1 MSDID
6 NELPQQDAGI
16 AMILQRLKDAK
27 AHAHE
32 KDESPNTDEE
42 STEASAEAN
51 AEQSL
56 VASEPEIQVA
66 SLPSQVIDRR
76 DDPQV
81 PERIAEEDLSEES
94 LLPWFLKSDKDVKM
108 LHYITFDD
116 SGNLVY
122 NAIKTDRPA
131 NDLASLKLRDNY
143 ACDIDYYKSRHFVLC
158 VKQFESDYSYSR
170 SFAKLDE
177 CRQTISEADDS
188 KPVLARVPTEDV
200 SNLVANAD
208 KYWHYVV
215 FTDLG
220 VADFI
225 VRQDDIA
232 YPYGESNL
240 SKWFEEISNHTV
252 LKNTEYKPN
261 TRDISDEAE
270 SIREFKY
277 DIITMHMPGV
287 ITLDSVD
294 NEDPSYQ
301 VHIRLKDEYSFIPL
315 KKLLKCLRYY
325 ASHDEK
331 SFDEFRRFINQ
342 YFDVVV

>member
-1 MSDID
+1 MSDIE

-27 AHAHE
+27 LHAQE
-32 KDESPNTDEE
+32 KDESPNADEE
-42 STEASAEAN
+42 GAEAN
-51 AEQSL
+51 TEQSFM
-56 VASEPEIQVA
+56 ASEPDVQVS

-81 PERIAEEDLSEES
+81 PEHIAEEDLSEEP
-94 LLPWFLKSDKDVKM
+94 LLPWFLKSDKDIKM

-122 NAIKTDRPA
+122 NSIKTDRPA

-177 CRQTISEADDS
+177 SKQMISEADDS
-188 KPVLARVPTEDV
+188 NPVLTRVSTEDV
-200 SNLVANAD
+200 STLVSNAD

-225 VRQDDIA
+225 VKQDDIT

-240 SKWFEEISNHTV
+240 SKWFEEVSNHTV

-261 TRDISDEAE
+261 ARDISDEAE

-301 VHIRLKDEYSFIPL
+301 VHIKLKDEYSFIQL
-315 KKLLKCLRYY
+315 NKLLKCLRYY

-331 SFDEFRRFINQ
+331 PFDEFRRFINQ

>member
-27 AHAHE
+27 LHAQE
-32 KDESPNTDEE
+32 KDESPKQEEE
-42 STEASAEAN
+42 SPEVDSQ
-51 AEQSL
+51 QSL
-56 VASEPEIQVA
+56 EASEPDVQVA

-81 PERIAEEDLSEES
+81 PEHIAEEDLSEES
-94 LLPWFLKSDKDVKM
+94 LLPWFLKSDKDLKM

-122 NAIKTDRPA
+122 NSIKTDRPA

-170 SFAKLDE
+170 SFSKLDE
-177 CRQTISEADDS
+177 CKQTISEADDS
-188 KPVLARVPTEDV
+188 KLVLAKVPTEDV
-200 SNLVANAD
+200 STLVANTD
-208 KYWHYVV
+208 KYWHYAV

-232 YPYGESNL
+232 YPYGEANL
-240 SKWFEEISNHTV
+240 SKWFEEVSNHVV
-252 LKNTEYKPN
+252 LKNTEYRPT
-261 TRDISDEAE
+261 TRDISDEVE

-294 NEDPSYQ
+294 NEDPGYQ
-301 VHIRLKDEYSFIPL
+301 VHIKLKDEYSFIPL
-315 KKLLKCLRYY
+315 NKLLKCLRYY

>member
-27 AHAHE
+27 LHAQE
-32 KDESPNTDEE
+32 KDESPKQDEE
-42 STEASAEAN
+42 SPEVGSQQSLEASDTD
-51 AEQSL
+51 
-56 VASEPEIQVA
+56 VQVA

-81 PERIAEEDLSEES
+81 PEHIAEEDLSEES
-94 LLPWFLKSDKDVKM
+94 LLPWFLKSDKDLKM

-122 NAIKTDRPA
+122 NSIKTDRPA

-170 SFAKLDE
+170 SFSKLDE

-188 KPVLARVPTEDV
+188 KPVLTRVPTEDV
-200 SNLVANAD
+200 STIVANAD
-208 KYWHYVV
+208 KYSHYVV

-225 VRQDDIA
+225 VRQDDIT
-232 YPYGESNL
+232 YPYGEANL
-240 SKWFEEISNHTV
+240 SKWFEEVSNHVV
-252 LKNTEYKPN
+252 LKNTEYKP
-261 TRDISDEAE
+261 TTLDISDEVE

-301 VHIRLKDEYSFIPL
+301 VHIKLKDEYSFIPL
-315 KKLLKCLRYY
+315 NKLLKCLRYY

>member
-27 AHAHE
+27 LHAQE
-32 KDESPNTDEE
+32 KDESPNADEE
-42 STEASAEAN
+42 SAETN
-51 AEQSL
+51 TKPSL
-56 VASEPEIQVA
+56 IESDPDVQVA
-66 SLPSQVIDRR
+66 SLPSHVIDRI

-94 LLPWFLKSDKDVKM
+94 LLPWFLKSDKDIKM

-122 NAIKTDRPA
+122 NSIKTDRPA

-177 CRQTISEADDS
+177 CKQTISEADGS
-188 KPVLARVPTEDV
+188 KPALTRVPTEDV
-200 SNLVANAD
+200 STILANAD
-208 KYWHYVV
+208 RYLHYVV

-240 SKWFEEISNHTV
+240 SKWFEEVSNHTV
-252 LKNTEYKPN
+252 LKNTEYRPN
-261 TRDISDEAE
+261 TRDISDEAA

-301 VHIRLKDEYSFIPL
+301 VHIRLKDEYNFIPL
-315 KKLLKCLRYY
+315 NRLLKCLRYY

-331 SFDEFRRFINQ
+331 SFDEFMRFINQ
-342 YFDVVV
+342 YFDVIV

>member
-27 AHAHE
+27 LHAQE
-32 KDESPNTDEE
+32 KDESPNADEE
-42 STEASAEAN
+42 SAEAN
-51 AEQSL
+51 TQQSL
-56 VASEPEIQVA
+56 VASEQESQVE
-66 SLPSQVIDRR
+66 SLPSYVIDRK
-76 DDPQV
+76 DDQQV
-81 PERIAEEDLSEES
+81 PEHIAEEDLSEES
-94 LLPWFLKSDKDVKM
+94 ILPWFLKSDKDLKM

-122 NAIKTDRPA
+122 NSIKTDRPA

-177 CRQTISEADDS
+177 CKQTISEADDS
-188 KPVLARVPTEDV
+188 KPVLTRVPTEDV
-200 SNLVANAD
+200 STIVANAD
-208 KYWHYVV
+208 KYSHYAV

-225 VRQDDIA
+225 ARQDDIT

-240 SKWFEEISNHTV
+240 SKWFEEVSNYIV
-252 LKNTEYKPN
+252 LKNTEYKQN

-301 VHIRLKDEYSFIPL
+301 VHIKLKDEYSFISL
-315 KKLLKCLRYY
+315 NKLLKCLRYY

-342 YFDVVV
+342 YFDVIV

>member
-27 AHAHE
+27 LHAQE
-32 KDESPNTDEE
+32 KDESPKQEEE
-42 STEASAEAN
+42 SPEVDSQQSLEASDTE
-51 AEQSL
+51 
-56 VASEPEIQVA
+56 VQVA
-66 SLPSQVIDRR
+66 SLPSQVINRK

-81 PERIAEEDLSEES
+81 PEHIAEEDLSEES
-94 LLPWFLKSDKDVKM
+94 LLPWFLKSDKDLKM

-122 NAIKTDRPA
+122 NSIKTDSPA

-177 CRQTISEADDS
+177 CKQTISEADNS
-188 KPVLARVPTEDV
+188 KPVLTRVPTEDV
-200 SNLVANAD
+200 STLVANTD
-208 KYWHYVV
+208 KYLHYVV

-232 YPYGESNL
+232 YPYGEANL
-240 SKWFEEISNHTV
+240 SKWFEEVSNHTV
-252 LKNTEYKPN
+252 LKNTEYRPT
-261 TRDISDEAE
+261 TRDISDEVE

-294 NEDPSYQ
+294 NEDPGYQ
-301 VHIRLKDEYSFIPL
+301 VHIKLKDEYSFIPL
-315 KKLLKCLRYY
+315 NKLLKCLRYY

-342 YFDVVV
+342 YFGVVV

>member
-1 MSDID
+1 MSDIE

-27 AHAHE
+27 LHAQE
-32 KDESPNTDEE
+32 KDESPKQDEE
-42 STEASAEAN
+42 STETN
-51 AEQSL
+51 AQQSL
-56 VASEPEIQVA
+56 VASEQESQVE
-66 SLPSQVIDRR
+66 SLPSYVIDRK
-76 DDPQV
+76 DDQQV
-81 PERIAEEDLSEES
+81 PEYIDEEDLSEES
-94 LLPWFLKSDKDVKM
+94 ILPWFLKSDKDLKM
-108 LHYITFDD
+108 LHYITFDN

-122 NAIKTDRPA
+122 NSIKTDRPA

-158 VKQFESDYSYSR
+158 VKQFDSDYSYSR

-177 CRQTISEADDS
+177 CKQTISEADDS
-188 KPVLARVPTEDV
+188 KPVLTRVSTEDV
-200 SNLVANAD
+200 STLVANAD

-225 VRQDDIA
+225 VRKDDIT
-232 YPYGESNL
+232 YPYGEANL
-240 SKWFEEISNHTV
+240 SKWFEEVSNYTV
-252 LKNTEYKPN
+252 LKNTEYRSN
-261 TRDISDEAE
+261 ARDISDEAAA
-270 SIREFKY
+270 IREFKY

-301 VHIRLKDEYSFIPL
+301 VHIKLKDEYSFIPL
-315 KKLLKCLRYY
+315 NKMLKCLRYY

-331 SFDEFRRFINQ
+331 SFDEFRRFINK
-342 YFDVVV
+342 YFDIVV

>member
-1 MSDID
+1 MDDIE
-6 NELPQQDAGI
+6 NGLPQQDAGI

-27 AHAHE
+27 SPAQE
-32 KDESPNTDEE
+32 KGESPKTEEE
-42 STEASAEAN
+42 SPETNPQPSLMVSA
-51 AEQSL
+51 
-56 VASEPEIQVA
+56 PEIPVA
-66 SLPSQVIDRR
+66 SLPSQVIDRKE
-76 DDPQV
+76 DPQV
-81 PERIAEEDLSEES
+81 PEQIAEKDLSEEP
-94 LLPWFLKSDKDVKM
+94 LLPWFLRSDKDLKM

-122 NAIKTDRPA
+122 NSIKTDSPA

-177 CRQTISEADDS
+177 GKQTISEADDS
-188 KPVLARVPTEDV
+188 KPVLAKVPTEDV
-200 SNLVANAD
+200 SLLVANAD
-208 KYWHYVV
+208 KYWHYAV

-232 YPYGESNL
+232 YPYSETNL
-240 SKWFEEISNHTV
+240 SKWFEEISNYTV

-261 TRDISDEAE
+261 TRDISDEAN

-277 DIITMHMPGV
+277 DIITMHIPGV
-287 ITLDSVD
+287 ITLDAID
-294 NEDPSYQ
+294 TEDPYYQ
-301 VHIRLKDEYSFIPL
+301 VHIRLKDEYSFLPL
-315 KKLLKCLRYY
+315 NRLLKCLRYY

-331 SFDEFRRFINQ
+331 SFDEFKRFINQ
-342 YFDVVV
+342 YFDVVA

>member
-27 AHAHE
+27 LHAQE
-32 KDESPNTDEE
+32 KDESPNADEE
-42 STEASAEAN
+42 STEAN
-51 AEQSL
+51 TEQSL
-56 VASEPEIQVA
+56 VSSEPDAEPDVQVS

-81 PERIAEEDLSEES
+81 PEHIAEEDLSEES
-94 LLPWFLKSDKDVKM
+94 ILPWFLKSDKDLKM

-122 NAIKTDRPA
+122 NSIKTDRPA

-158 VKQFESDYSYSR
+158 VKQFDSDYSYSR
-170 SFAKLDE
+170 SFTKLDE
-177 CRQTISEADDS
+177 CKQTISEADDS
-188 KPVLARVPTEDV
+188 KPVLTRVPTEDV

-225 VRQDDIA
+225 VRQDDIT

-240 SKWFEEISNHTV
+240 SKWFEEVSNHTV

-261 TRDISDEAE
+261 TRDISDEAA

-294 NEDPSYQ
+294 NEDPSYK
-301 VHIRLKDEYSFIPL
+301 VHIKLKDEYSFIPL
-315 KKLLKCLRYY
+315 NKLLKCIRYY

-331 SFDEFRRFINQ
+331 SFDEFRIFINQ

>member
-27 AHAHE
+27 LHAQE
-32 KDESPNTDEE
+32 KDESPKQEEE
-42 STEASAEAN
+42 SPEVDSQ
-51 AEQSL
+51 QSL
-56 VASEPEIQVA
+56 EASEPESQVE
-66 SLPSQVIDRR
+66 SLPSYVIDRK
-76 DDPQV
+76 DDQQA
-81 PERIAEEDLSEES
+81 PEHIAEEDLSEES
-94 LLPWFLKSDKDVKM
+94 LLPWFLKSDKDLKM

-122 NAIKTDRPA
+122 NSIKTDRPA

-158 VKQFESDYSYSR
+158 VKQFESDYSYSM

-177 CRQTISEADDS
+177 CKQTISEADNS
-188 KPVLARVPTEDV
+188 KPVLTRVPTEDV
-200 SNLVANAD
+200 STLVANTD

-232 YPYGESNL
+232 YPYGEANL
-240 SKWFEEISNHTV
+240 SKWFEEVSNHVV
-252 LKNTEYKPN
+252 LKNTEYRPT
-261 TRDISDEAE
+261 TRDISDEVE

-294 NEDPSYQ
+294 NEDPGYQ
-301 VHIRLKDEYSFIPL
+301 VHIKLKDEYSFIPL
-315 KKLLKCLRYY
+315 NKLLKCLRYY

>member
-1 MSDID
+1 MSDIE

-27 AHAHE
+27 LHAQE
-32 KDESPNTDEE
+32 KDESPNADEE
-42 STEASAEAN
+42 SAEVN
-51 AEQSL
+51 EQPSL
-56 VASEPEIQVA
+56 MASEPDVKVA

-94 LLPWFLKSDKDVKM
+94 LLPWFLKSDKDLKM

-122 NAIKTDRPA
+122 NSIKTDRPA

-177 CRQTISEADDS
+177 CKQTISEADDS
-188 KPVLARVPTEDV
+188 KPVLTRVPTEDV

-220 VADFI
+220 IADFI

-232 YPYGESNL
+232 YPYGEVNL
-240 SKWFEEISNHTV
+240 SKWFEEISNHIV
-252 LKNTEYKPN
+252 LKNTEYKHN

-301 VHIRLKDEYSFIPL
+301 VHIKLKDEYSFIPL
-315 KKLLKCLRYY
+315 NKLLKCLRYY

-331 SFDEFRRFINQ
+331 SFDEFRIFINQ

>member
-27 AHAHE
+27 LHAQE
-32 KDESPNTDEE
+32 KDESPKQEEE
-42 STEASAEAN
+42 SPEVDSQ
-51 AEQSL
+51 QSL
-56 VASEPEIQVA
+56 EASEPESQVE
-66 SLPSQVIDRR
+66 SLPSYVIDRK
-76 DDPQV
+76 DDLQV
-81 PERIAEEDLSEES
+81 PEHIAEEDLSEES
-94 LLPWFLKSDKDVKM
+94 LLPWFLKSDKDLKM

-122 NAIKTDRPA
+122 NSIKTDRPA

-177 CRQTISEADDS
+177 CKQTISEADNS
-188 KPVLARVPTEDV
+188 KPVLTRVPTEDV
-200 SNLVANAD
+200 STLVANTD

-232 YPYGESNL
+232 YPYGEANL
-240 SKWFEEISNHTV
+240 SKWFEEISNHVV
-252 LKNTEYKPN
+252 LKNTEYRPT
-261 TRDISDEAE
+261 TRDISDEVE

-301 VHIRLKDEYSFIPL
+301 VHIKLKDEYSFIPL
-315 KKLLKCLRYY
+315 NKLLKCLRYY